1 MQAMR
6 NIHLLLVAAA
16 LFSCQQSQSVTPV
29 LPFDEFRGD
38 PGVARSAVSQWVEKG
53 PDAIPE
59 LKLGLAD
66 DSSKVQRYCTEALAK
81 ITGQWGW
88 NDGLLWQ
95 RSVEDAKPLGKPM
108 MVLHLFGNFD
118 EEFC

>member
-1 MQAMR
+1 MKIPFPLPWAATVA
-6 NIHLLLVAAA
+6 LLAAC
-16 LFSCQQSQSVTPV
+16 SNTQQSDPAD
-29 LPFDEFRGD
+29 PFAEFRGD
-38 PGVARSAVSQWVEKG
+38 AGVARTAVSKWVERG
-53 PDAIPE
+53 EAAIPE
-59 LKLGLAD
+59 LQAGLRE
-66 DSSKVQRYCTEALAK
+66 DSAKVQRYCTEALAK

-95 RSVEDAKPLGKPM
+95 RSVEDAKALGKPM